1 MESKHESVRD
11 YIAARKRGD
20 ADTASAIAKQVAK
33 RFATRTTDGSEAA
46 EIYEA
51 SLTIPLGGTT

>member
-1 MESKHESVRD
+1 MEAKHQSVRD
-11 YIAARKRGD
+11 YIAAHERGD
-20 ADTASAIAKQVAK
+20 ADGASAIAQEVAE

-51 SLTIPLGGTT
+51 SMTTPLGGA